1 MREITNDDIW
11 AAIRGLG
18 MAGMEYDE
26 LTKLAAEYCNSP
38 DFAGQVIAKAADQY
52 ARIKRARHDDAA
64 SRSARR
70 AKRKRLPA

>member
-1 MREITNDDIW
+1 MRDITNDDMW

-26 LTKLAAEYCNSP
+26 LTKLANEYRNSP

-52 ARIKRARHDDAA
+52 AVIKRARRDDDERKAA
-64 SRSARR
+64 LR
-70 AKRKRLPA
+70 AKRRSRR